1 MSDENYPHL
10 FQPITVKGMRVR
22 NRTSMA
28 PMGTN
33 YACQNGEMS
42 LRHIG
47 YYEQR
52 AAGGTGL
59 IIVENANV
67 SWPAGSNGTTQ
78 LRIDHDSYIP
88 RLYQLT
94 ETLHR
99 HGACVA
105 VQINH
110 AGASA
115 MESRTGVQPVS
126 ASNIPSKTGGASPRP
141 LSREEL
147 ETIARQYGEAAR
159 RAKVAG
165 FDAVEVHGGHSYLL
179 CQFLSPTMNDRTDE
193 FGGSAENRARF
204 PRMVLD
210 AVRAQ
215 VGEDFPI
222 IFRLSADERVPGGNT
237 IDDSLELLEYLIEQ
251 IDIVDVSCGLND
263 TIDYQIDSCR
273 LPDGWRAFLSRAVRE
288 RFGKPTITTGNI
300 RDPKVAEEILARG
313 DADFVGMG
321 RGLIA
326 EPCWARKVAEG
337 REDELRKCI
346 SCNVGCTSH
355 RIQLNRPIRCTVNPQ
370 VDTWETYRKQHV
382 TKPCNVVVIGGGTAG
397 LEAACTA
404 AEVGCTVHVIEKQR
418 EFGGLA
424 RRIALLPDKFR
435 IQDFVDYQVQ
445 RAERL
450 QNVFLLSGME
460 ATPELVNSF
469 KPDIVVNA
477 TGSEPLL
484 PPIEGLRTWID
495 RPYGRVHSIAWV
507 MDHVDDYPKDM
518 TGQNCVVI
526 GGGAVGLDVVEFVAE
541 RGAKVQV
548 IEMAPTIG
556 TGIDLVTMARMRKI
570 FDACDVTL
578 RPSTALTC
586 VGEHS
591 FVVKN
596 PDETSEELPFDYGFV
611 CIGMKSA
618 SPQLVAIEG
627 ALPKG
632 TPVVNVGDAVRAR
645 RIIEGTTEG
654 RNILDVLK
662 GAGYL

>member
-193 FGGSAENRARF
+193 FGGSAENRAHF

-418 EFGGLA
+418 ELGGLA

-556 TGIDLVTMARMRKI
+556 TGIDLVTMARMKKI
-570 FDACDVTL
+570 FDTCDVTL

-632 TPVVNVGDAVRAR
+632 TPLVNVGDAVRAR

>member
-1 MSDENYPHL
+1 MSDEKYPHL

-126 ASNIPSKTGGASPRP
+126 ASNLPSKTGGATPRP

-193 FGGSAENRARF
+193 FGGSPERRARF

-210 AVRAQ
+210 AVREQ
-215 VGEDFPI
+215 VGENFPI
-222 IFRLSADERVPGGNT
+222 IFRLSAEERVPGGNT
-237 IDDSLELLEYLIEQ
+237 LDDSLELLEYLIEQ

-273 LPDGWRAFLSRAVRE
+273 LPDGWRAFLSRAVRD

-337 REDELRKCI
+337 RESELRKCI

-370 VDTWETYRKQHV
+370 VDTWEVYRSQHV
-382 TKPCNVVVIGGGTAG
+382 KKPCNVVVIGGGTAG

-404 AEVGCTVHVIEKQR
+404 AEVGCTVHVVEKQR

-445 RAERL
+445 RAEGL
-450 QNVFLLSGME
+450 QNVFLLAGME
-460 ATPELVNSF
+460 ATPELVRSF
-469 KPDIVVNA
+469 KPDVVVNA

-507 MDHVDDYPKDM
+507 MDHVSDYPEDM
-518 TGQNCVVI
+518 TGQKCVVI

-541 RGAKVQV
+541 RGASVQV

-556 TGIDLVTMARMRKI
+556 TGIDLVTMARMKKI
-570 FDACDVTL
+570 FATCDVTL

-586 VGEHS
+586 VNEHS
-591 FVVKN
+591 FVVNN
-596 PDETSEELPFDYGFV
+596 PDGTSEELPFDYGFV
-611 CIGMKSA
+611 CIGMKST
-618 SPQLVAIEG
+618 SPQLTAIEG
-627 ALPKG
+627 TLPAG
-632 TPVVNVGDAVRAR
+632 VPMVNVGDAVRAR
-645 RIIEGTTEG
+645 RIIEGTAEG

-662 GAGYL
+662 GSGYL

>member
-596 PDETSEELPFDYGFV
+596 SDETSEELPFDYGFV

>member
-237 IDDSLELLEYLIEQ
+237 IDDSLKLLEYLIEQ

-556 TGIDLVTMARMRKI
+556 TGIDLVTMARMKKI
-570 FDACDVTL
+570 FDTCDVTL

-596 PDETSEELPFDYGFV
+596 PDEISEELPFDYGFV

-632 TPVVNVGDAVRAR
+632 TPLVNVGDAVRAR

>member
-1 MSDENYPHL
+1 MSDEKYPHL

-126 ASNIPSKTGGASPRP
+126 ASNLPSKTGGATPRP

-193 FGGSAENRARF
+193 FGGSPENRARF

-210 AVRAQ
+210 AVRDQ
-215 VGEDFPI
+215 VGEDFPV
-222 IFRLSADERVPGGNT
+222 IFRLSAEERVPGGNT
-237 IDDSLELLEYLIEQ
+237 LDDSLELLEYLINQ

-273 LPDGWRAFLSRAVRE
+273 LPDGWRAFLSRAVRD

-337 REDELRKCI
+337 REGELRKCI

-370 VDTWETYRKQHV
+370 VDTWEIYRSQHV
-382 TKPCNVVVIGGGTAG
+382 KKPCNVVVIGGGTAG

-445 RAERL
+445 RAEKLR
-450 QNVFLLSGME
+450 NAFLLAGVE
-460 ATPELVNSF
+460 ATPELVRSF
-469 KPDIVVNA
+469 KPDVVVNA

-495 RPYGRVHSIAWV
+495 RPYGRVHSISWV
-507 MDHVDDYPKDM
+507 MDHVSDYPEDM
-518 TGQNCVVI
+518 TGQRCVVI

-541 RGAKVQV
+541 RGASVQV
-548 IEMAPTIG
+548 IEMAPAIG
-556 TGIDLVTMARMRKI
+556 AGIDLVTMARMKEI
-570 FDACDVTL
+570 FATCDVTL

-586 VGEHS
+586 VNEHS

-596 PDETSEELPFDYGFV
+596 PDGAPEELPFDYGFV
-611 CIGMKSA
+611 CIGMKST
-618 SPQLVAIEG
+618 SPQLTAIEA
-627 ALPKG
+627 ALPAG
-632 TPVVNVGDAVRAR
+632 VPLVNVGDAVRAR
-645 RIIEGTTEG
+645 RIIEGTAEG

>member
-193 FGGSAENRARF
+193 FGGSPESRARF

-337 REDELRKCI
+337 RKDELRKCI

-556 TGIDLVTMARMRKI
+556 TGIDLVTMARMKKI
-570 FDACDVTL
+570 FDTCDVTL

>member
-556 TGIDLVTMARMRKI
+556 TGIDLVTMARMKKI
-570 FDACDVTL
+570 FDTCDVTL

-632 TPVVNVGDAVRAR
+632 TPLVNVGDAVRAR

>member
-147 ETIARQYGEAAR
+147 EAIARQYGEAAR

-382 TKPCNVVVIGGGTAG
+382 TKPCNVAVIGGGTAG

-570 FDACDVTL
+570 FDTCDVTL

-611 CIGMKSA
+611 CIGMKST

>member
-10 FQPITVKGMRVR
+10 FQPITIKGMRVR

-237 IDDSLELLEYLIEQ
+237 IEDSLELLEYLIEQ

-313 DADFVGMG
+313 AADFVGMG

-326 EPCWARKVAEG
+326 EPCWARKVADG

-570 FDACDVTL
+570 FDTRDVTL

>member
-10 FQPITVKGMRVR
+10 FQPITIKGMRVR

-67 SWPAGSNGTTQ
+67 SWPTGSNGTTQ

-126 ASNIPSKTGGASPRP
+126 ASNIPSKTGGAAPRP
-141 LSREEL
+141 LAREEL

-193 FGGSAENRARF
+193 FGGSPKNRARF

-210 AVRAQ
+210 AVREQ
-215 VGEDFPI
+215 VGENFPI

-237 IDDSLELLEYLIEQ
+237 LDDSLELLEYLIEQ

-370 VDTWETYRKQHV
+370 VDTWEIYREQQV
-382 TKPCNVVVIGGGTAG
+382 RKPCNVVVIGGGTAG

-445 RAERL
+445 RAEKL
-450 QNVFLLSGME
+450 QNVFLLSNVE
-460 ATPELVNSF
+460 ATPELVMSF
-469 KPDIVVNA
+469 KPDVVVNA

-518 TGQNCVVI
+518 AGQNCVVI

-541 RGAKVQV
+541 RGASVQV
-548 IEMAPTIG
+548 IEMAPSIG
-556 TGIDLVTMARMRKI
+556 TGIDLVTMARMKEI
-570 FDACDVTL
+570 FATCDVTL

-586 VGEHS
+586 VNEHS

-596 PDETSEELPFDYGFV
+596 PDDACEELPFDYGFV

-618 SPQLVAIEG
+618 SPQLTAIEG

-632 TPVVNVGDAVRAR
+632 TPLVNVGDAVRAR